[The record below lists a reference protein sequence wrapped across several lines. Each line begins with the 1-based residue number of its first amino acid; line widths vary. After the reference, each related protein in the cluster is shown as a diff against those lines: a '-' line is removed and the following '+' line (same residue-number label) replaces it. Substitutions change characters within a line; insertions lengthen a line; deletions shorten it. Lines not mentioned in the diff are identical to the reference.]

1 MSVLIK
7 NMEMPK
13 NCGECQLCHIENFNL
28 WCCLTGREDI
38 FYDAIPE
45 WCPLEDLNLLCALA
59 DRACPFQGK
68 EFAWCLT
75 CPHIGEEDRALM
87 KKAVAEPKQLPKV
100 GEDE

>member
-13 NCGECQLCHIENFNL
+13 NCGECQFCHTENFKQ
-28 WCCLTGREDI
+28 WCCPTGREDI

-100 GEDE
+100 GEDK